1 VITPHQA
8 ERLDHLLRAQG
19 RPWTPSPGDRFV
31 VPGRDLD
38 DQVFVVSEM
47 TIDVEDLPTGR
58 LIRFNGT
65 TEWALDSIPAHDVL
79 WMPWEHQLRDL
90 LGERFRLLRH
100 TPEGTTGT
108 TRRRPT
114 HLHSS
119 TGRDPGARDGAALA
133 RRSRP
138 TRPPSPPATPR
149 VASRG

>member
-8 ERLDHLLRAQG
+8 ERLDHLLRGQG

-90 LGERFRLLRH
+90 LGESFRLLRR
-100 TPEGTTGT
+100 TPEGWVV
-108 TRRRPT
+108 
-114 HLHSS
+114 
-119 TGRDPGARDGAALA
+119 ALA
-133 RRSRP
+133 DGSEH
-138 TRPPSPPATPR
+138 
-149 VASRG
+149 RGDDPEEAYALALLDGT